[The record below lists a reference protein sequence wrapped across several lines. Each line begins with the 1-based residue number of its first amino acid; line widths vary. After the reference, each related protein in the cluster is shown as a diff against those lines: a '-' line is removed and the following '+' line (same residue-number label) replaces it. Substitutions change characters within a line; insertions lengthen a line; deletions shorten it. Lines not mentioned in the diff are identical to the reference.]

1 MYHYKKIAAL
11 LLALTLG
18 SSLPAQ
24 QALKKNSLPAYSL
37 SRSEMPERFG
47 QQVKSK
53 MEFTV
58 AMDNPAAHAYQVTFQ
73 CDGIQKDQLDF
84 KIPVWMPGYYQLL
97 DYADNITGF
106 GVKDKNG
113 KAIKWEKAANNT
125 WRVYSNN
132 NPVVTISYN
141 VTATRNFVA
150 TNYLD
155 EERGFIAPTGLFMH
169 VDGYINH
176 PVSVNIKPY
185 AKWNKI
191 ATGLEPVP
199 GKAHTYTAP
208 DFDILYD
215 SPLLIGNLE
224 ELPSFSVKGVPHYF
238 IAYKPGNF
246 DKTKF
251 IADLKKIVVA
261 AVDMMGDIPFKH
273 YTFIAIGPGGGG
285 IEHLNSTAISF
296 NGEGLDGP
304 GRNRTLSFLAH
315 EYFHHYN
322 AKRIRPIELGPFDY
336 DKGSR
341 TNMLWVAEG
350 ITAYYDELLLRRAGL
365 MSEDDLLKAWRSGIL
380 AYEHKPG
387 RLFQSVTQAS
397 YDTWSDGPFGRTGD
411 DFNKTISYYDKGP
424 VLGLLLDFKI
434 RHETKNKKS
443 LDDVMRTLYKKFYQ
457 EKQRGYT
464 EDEFREVCE
473 GIAGVSLAEFFEYVY
488 TVKKIDY
495 AKYFSYAGLDI
506 DTKEIALSGAWL
518 GISVREKNDT
528 LSISAVEWDSP
539 AWHAGIR
546 AKQSILAVNGE
557 PATAKMIETIGEE
570 KKAGDI
576 VHLQVVQQGGIKNI
590 PLLLGTKCQI
600 PFTLTRI
607 AKPTELQAVI
617 LKDWLKVGTK

>member
-1 MYHYKKIAAL
+1 MNCPYKNIFKIIIAL
-11 LLALTLG
+11 LLLLHMATTIG
-18 SSLPAQ
+18 FS
-24 QALKKNSLPAYSL
+24 
-37 SRSEMPERFG
+37 

-58 AMDNPAAHAYQVTFQ
+58 AMDNPAAHTYQVSLQ
-73 CDGIQKDQLDF
+73 CDGIKKDWLDF

-97 DYADNITGF
+97 DYADNILDFQAT
-106 GVKDKNG
+106 DKNG
-113 KAIKWEKAANNT
+113 SVIKWEKAANNT

-132 NPVVTISYN
+132 NSAITVSYN
-141 VTATRNFVA
+141 VKATRNFVA

-169 VDGYINH
+169 VAGYIHH
-176 PVSVNIKPY
+176 PVSVTIKPS

-199 GKAHTYTAP
+199 GKAYTYAAP

-224 ELPSFSVKGVPHYF
+224 ELPSFSVKNVPHYF

-251 IADLKKIVVA
+251 MADLKKIVEA
-261 AVDMMGDIPFKH
+261 AANMMGDLPFKH

-296 NGEGLDGP
+296 SGEGLDGP

-365 MSEDDLLKAWRSGIL
+365 MSEDDLLKALRSSIM

-411 DFNKTISYYDKGP
+411 DINKTISYYDKGP
-424 VLGLLLDFKI
+424 VLGMLLDFKI

-443 LDDVMRTLYKKFYQ
+443 LDDVMRALYKNFYQ
-457 EKQRGYT
+457 QKSRGYT
-464 EDEFREVCE
+464 EDEFRKVCE
-473 GIAGVSLAEFFEYVY
+473 SIAGVSLAEFFEYVY
-488 TVKKIDY
+488 TVKEIDY
-495 AKYFSYAGLDI
+495 AKYFAYAGLNI
-506 DTKEIALSGAWL
+506 DTKAIALPGAWL
-518 GISVREKNDT
+518 GISVRQRNDT
-528 LSISAVEWDSP
+528 LGISNVEWDSP

-546 AKQSILAVNGE
+546 ARQSLVAVNDE
-557 PATAKMIETIGEE
+557 PVTAAMVEALSKE

-576 VHLQVVQQGGIKNI
+576 VHLQIVQQSGIKSI
-590 PLLLGTKCQI
+590 PVLLETKYQK
-600 PFTLTRI
+600 PFTISRI
-607 AKPTELQAVI
+607 AKPTALQAAI
-617 LKDWLKVGTK
+617 LKDWLKAGTE